1 MRERERAIHKYL
13 DILHVKLN
21 FSENFS
27 SVQYK
32 KNQAGNLPRQ
42 FPPYN
47 GWGSEEDSLC
57 SCMGLLPKPPKRDF
71 IKFMEKDRRGLD
83 SNVLRFLARMN
94 TTKPI
99 DQERRFIISYYLSD
113 DTISVFEPPV
123 RNSGMY
129 NSIRYV
135 SVCSYFH
142 FQNQQFTRICFGFLE
157 NYRYFYCT
165 ENFRIV
171 KFQYLTYIVKCVFS
185 KF

>member
-1 MRERERAIHKYL
+1 MSNLSYMHTF
-13 DILHVKLN
+13 DSVSLHLLKPIFDLSSED
-21 FSENFS
+21 FSP
-27 SVQYK
+27 VQYK
-32 KNQAGNLPRQ
+32 KNPAGNTTRQ

-123 RNSGMY
+123 RNSGIQ
-129 NSIRYV
+129 NDSFW
-135 SVCSYFH
+135 YFVNPI
-142 FQNQQFTRICFGFLE
+142 QLGEL
-157 NYRYFYCT
+157 YF
-165 ENFRIV
+165 
-171 KFQYLTYIVKCVFS
+171 KPYIHINI
-185 KF
+185 